1 MTQHTK
7 PAHAP
12 HAGLL
17 ALAALLPLATA
28 AQGLRNEV
36 ALQWAPA
43 ALSSGDQRS
52 HTLAYDRDFGEG
64 WALGASLG
72 YGDVHRGDSRDG
84 AYGVLRVRKR
94 FAPLP
99 GVNWL
104 QPQLGLEYG
113 GATAIFRSAELWGI
127 YGGAYMAASSE
138 LGFTV
143 DLWSGRSRDE
153 SVELFGGSKATVKRS
168 VTHIRLGIAIKF

>member
-1 MTQHTK
+1 MTQHITRK
-7 PAHAP
+7 HSL

-17 ALAALLPLATA
+17 ALATLLPLASA
-28 AQGLRNEV
+28 AQGQRNEW

-43 ALSSGDQRS
+43 ALSSGGQRS

-72 YGDVHRGDSRDG
+72 YGDVHHGNSRDG

-99 GVNWL
+99 GANWL
-104 QPQLGLEYG
+104 QPQAGLEYG
-113 GATAIFRSAELWGI
+113 GATAISRSAELWGV

-143 DLWSGRSRDE
+143 DLWSGRSRDAE
-153 SVELFGGSKATVKRS
+153 VELFGGDKATVKRS
-168 VTHIRLGIAIKF
+168 VTHVRLGLVVKF